1 MDYSQA
7 YAPGISDGAAALI
20 AVLVILFY
28 LLILGIGLVSYILS
42 SLAYYKIA
50 KRRNIANPW
59 LSWIPI
65 GDCWIVGRIAND
77 YDKRNG
83 YNRKWHIAL
92 VTLSLIATVIL
103 TIFYIMYFI
112 SIITGMSYGAD
123 IDETTGLMLVSLAGI
138 MFGAIAASA
147 YSVLSGICVY
157 KTFESTRPEKALLYT
172 ILHFMVPLAGPI
184 CLVICMDKGYEYTE
198 EAPVSEHAYVPTE
211 DVIAPEEGA
220 KDEPTETTEE

>member
-7 YAPGISDGAAALI
+7 YTPGISDGAAALI

-65 GDCWIVGRIAND
+65 GNCWIVGRIAND

-83 YNRKWHIAL
+83 YDRKWHIAL
-92 VTLSLIATVIL
+92 VTLVIIATVL
-103 TIFYIMYFI
+103 MAVFYIMFLI
-112 SIITGMSYGAD
+112 SIMMGMSYGSDVEEA
-123 IDETTGLMLVSLAGI
+123 TALMLVSYVGI

-184 CLVICMDKGYEYTE
+184 CLVNCMDKGYDYTE
-198 EAPVSEHAYVPTE
+198 EVIPADPVPAPVEVVATP
-211 DVIAPEEGA
+211 AEEV